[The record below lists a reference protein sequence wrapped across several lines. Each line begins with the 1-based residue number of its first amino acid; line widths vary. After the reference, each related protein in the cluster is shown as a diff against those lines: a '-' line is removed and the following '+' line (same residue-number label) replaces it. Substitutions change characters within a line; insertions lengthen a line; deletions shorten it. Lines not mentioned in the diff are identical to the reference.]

1 VRAVAP
7 FTCGL
12 VIAVTVLPLAGCQ
25 PQPSP
30 PAPDAVA
37 RIGREDVRYA
47 DFEGYLKRSVGD
59 TGNVLA
65 SDVLSQLFD
74 QFLEERL
81 LVRLALDRK
90 LAREARGAAGQRT
103 AIEALLADG
112 LKEEAG
118 EPEITRYYQD
128 HRQDFARPERV
139 RLRQILTED
148 RATAERALKE
158 IAGGADFQEVAR
170 RLSRDP
176 SAAAG
181 GYQGELTR
189 EDLPPSFAEVIFGLK
204 PGEVSRLVPAE
215 YGFHIF
221 QVTDREP
228 AQVIPL
234 EAARPEIL
242 GKLRQERADRLLQS
256 LVREARTRYNV
267 SVYERNLPFDY
278 EGYYRDSHAHS
289 ETPPR

>member
-1 VRAVAP
+1 
-7 FTCGL
+7 
-12 VIAVTVLPLAGCQ
+12 
-25 PQPSP
+25 
-30 PAPDAVA
+30 
-37 RIGREDVRYA
+37 
-47 DFEGYLKRSVGD
+47 
-59 TGNVLA
+59 
-65 SDVLSQLFD
+65 
-74 QFLEERL
+74 
-81 LVRLALDRK
+81 
-90 LAREARGAAGQRT
+90 
-103 AIEALLADG
+103 
-112 LKEEAG
+112 
-118 EPEITRYYQD
+118 
-128 HRQDFARPERV
+128 V

-158 IAGGADFQEVAR
+158 IAAGADFQEVAR

-176 SAAAG
+176 AATAG

-242 GKLRQERADRLLQS
+242 GKLRQQRADRLLQS
-256 LVREARTRYNV
+256 LVQEARTRYNV
-267 SVYERNLPFDY
+267 AVYERNLPFDY
-278 EGYYRDSHAHS
+278 EGSYRDSQAHS

>member
-1 VRAVAP
+1 MRAVL
-7 FTCGL
+7 L
-12 VIAVTVLPLAGCQ
+12 VPAAAIMISVLPLAGCRRQ
-25 PQPSP
+25 PP

-37 RIGREDVRYA
+37 RIGGEDVRYA

-59 TGNVLA
+59 TEGVLA

-90 LAREARGAAGQRT
+90 LVREARGAVGQRAAT
-103 AIEALLADG
+103 EALLADG
-112 LKEEAG
+112 LKQEAG
-118 EPEITRYYQD
+118 EPEIARYYQD

-158 IAGGADFQEVAR
+158 IAAGADFQEVAR

-176 SAAAG
+176 AAAAG
-181 GYQGELTR
+181 GYRGELTR

-242 GKLRQERADRLLQS
+242 GKLRQQRADRLLQS
-256 LVREARTRYNV
+256 LVQEARTRYNV
-267 SVYERNLPFDY
+267 AVYERNLPFDY
-278 EGYYRDSHAHS
+278 EGSYRDSQAHS

>member
-1 VRAVAP
+1 MRAAT
-7 FTCGL
+7 FACGL
-12 VIAVTVLPLAGCQ
+12 ALIALPIAGCQ
-25 PQPSP
+25 RQPTP

-37 RIGREDVRYA
+37 RLGGEDVRYA
-47 DFEGYLKRSVGD
+47 DFESYLKRSVGD
-59 TGNVLA
+59 TEGVLT

-74 QFLEERL
+74 QFIEERL
-81 LVRLALDRK
+81 LVRLALDRR
-90 LAREARGAAGQRT
+90 LVREARGAVGQRAAT
-103 AIEALLADG
+103 EALLADG
-112 LKEEAG
+112 LKQEAG
-118 EPEITRYYQD
+118 EPEIARYYQD

-170 RLSRDP
+170 RLSREP
-176 SAAAG
+176 GAGAG

-204 PGEVSRLVPAE
+204 PGEVSPLVPAE

-228 AQVIPL
+228 AQVIPI

-256 LVREARTRYNV
+256 LVQEARTRYNV
-267 SVYERNLPFDY
+267 EVYERNLPFDY
-278 EGYYRDSHAHS
+278 EGTYGDSHVQ
-289 ETPPR
+289 TPR

>member
-1 VRAVAP
+1 MRRTATTFA
-7 FTCGL
+7 CGL
-12 VIAVTVLPLAGCQ
+12 ALTVFPLTGCQ
-25 PQPSP
+25 RQPPP

-37 RIGREDVRYA
+37 RLGGEDVRYA

-59 TGNVLA
+59 TEGVLA

-74 QFLEERL
+74 QFVEERL
-81 LVRLALDRK
+81 LVRLALDRR
-90 LAREARGAAGQRT
+90 LVREARGAVGQRAAT
-103 AIEALLADG
+103 EALLADG
-112 LKEEAG
+112 LKQEAG
-118 EPEITRYYQD
+118 EPEIARYYQD

-176 SAAAG
+176 GAGAG

-234 EAARPEIL
+234 AAARPEIL

-256 LVREARTRYNV
+256 LVQEARTRYNV
-267 SVYERNLPFDY
+267 EVYERNLPFDY
-278 EGYYRDSHAHS
+278 EGTYRDSHVQ
-289 ETPPR
+289 TPR